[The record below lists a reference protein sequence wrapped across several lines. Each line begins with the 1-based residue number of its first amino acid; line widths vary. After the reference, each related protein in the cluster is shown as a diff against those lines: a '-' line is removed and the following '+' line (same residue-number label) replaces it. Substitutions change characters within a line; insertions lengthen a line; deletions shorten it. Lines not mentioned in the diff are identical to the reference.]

1 MTPTLIAKDDGLY
14 VELTDRTGRLALLK
28 LESRA
33 PIAGAVIEDTW
44 RTLREERD
52 ATRRP

>member
-14 VELTDRTGRLALLK
+14 VKLTDRLGRHALLK

-33 PIAGAVIEDTW
+33 PIVAAVITDTW
-44 RTLREERD
+44 EALREQ
-52 ATRRP
+52 PSVPQ